1 MAAPRTISP
10 KKRSRP
16 MPQRLDTRD
25 AGFEK
30 AFAALLGNRLETSD
44 AVETA
49 VAEIIADI
57 RARGDEAL
65 CELTAKFDRAR
76 VGPAELRL
84 SEHEIDTLAER
95 ADVAVVEALQTA
107 HDRLE
112 AHHLKQRPADHVYT
126 DELGVTLGTV
136 WNPVASAGIYVPG
149 GLASYPSTV
158 LMCAVPARVAGVER
172 IAMVVPAPDGAL
184 NPAVLAA
191 ARIAGIT
198 EIYRIGGAQAI
209 AALAYGTHTVHPV
222 DKIVGPG
229 NAYVA
234 AAKRQVF
241 GIVGIDMIAGPSEV
255 LIIAD
260 RSANPVWV
268 AADLLAQTEHGA
280 GARGILVTTDP
291 ALADAVVAEVDRQLA
306 TLERAELTAA
316 GWQDHGL
323 VAIASSLDEAIDIC
337 NRYAPEHVELA
348 IDEPE
353 AIASRI
359 VNAGAIFMGHS
370 TPEAIGD
377 YVGGTNHVLPTARS
391 ARFASGLGVADFMK
405 RTSILECDPTSLAE
419 LAEPAERLADAEGLP
434 AHGRSI
440 AIRLNR

>member
-1 MAAPRTISP
+1 
-10 KKRSRP
+10 
-16 MPQRLDTRD
+16 MPQRLDTRN
-25 AGFEK
+25 AGFGR
-30 AFAALLGNRLETSD
+30 AFAALLDDRLETSD

-49 VAEIIADI
+49 VAEIIADV

-65 CELTAKFDRAR
+65 CELTAKYDRAKL
-76 VGPAELRL
+76 GPADLRL
-84 SEHEIDTLAER
+84 SEHEIDTVADRAETT
-95 ADVAVVEALQTA
+95 VTEALQIA
-107 HDRLE
+107 HDRLT
-112 AHHLKQRPADHVYT
+112 AHHHKQRPADHVYT

-136 WNPVASAGIYVPG
+136 WNPIASAGIYVPG

-158 LMCAVPARVAGVER
+158 LMCAVPARVAGVAR
-172 IAMVVPAPDGAL
+172 IAMAVPAPDGEL
-184 NPAVLAA
+184 SPAVLAA

-198 EIYRIGGAQAI
+198 EVYRIGGAQAI
-209 AALAYGTHTVHPV
+209 AALAFGTHAVHPV
-222 DKIVGPG
+222 DVIVGPG

-255 LIIAD
+255 LVIAD
-260 RSANPVWV
+260 RSANPAWV

-280 GARGILVTTDP
+280 GARGILVTTEP
-291 ALADAVVAEVDRQLA
+291 TLADSIFEEVDRQLA
-306 TLERAELTAA
+306 TLERAELTAK
-316 GWQDHGL
+316 GWQDHG
-323 VAIASSLDEAIDIC
+323 VVIVASSLDEAVDIC

-353 AIASRI
+353 AIVSRI
-359 VNAGAIFMGHS
+359 VNAGAIFLGHS

-391 ARFASGLGVADFMK
+391 ARFASGLGVVDFMK
-405 RTSILECDPTSLAE
+405 RTSILGCDPTSLTE